1 MGWKVK
7 SLFTLSLELVIEFLV
22 SILIACFH
30 CKLSDSF
37 ADRSEQI
44 NRLMM
49 IFGPSDVPVPPI
61 FVSGNSST
69 GKSSLIR
76 DILETL
82 SLPHA
87 YISCVECGSQKSIF
101 ESVLNQLHGHKPCTQ
116 NNFSSSAKCQDL
128 PSFIEHLQSLRRK
141 NRSNLDEPSTFGEE
155 TRYIVFDNAERLRL
169 FDSAFFFSLLRLD
182 ELSGINICTIFVTN
196 VIRDHFENVLCTRP
210 VLRVHFRD
218 YSQQE
223 AQEILLRE
231 PLPLDCEHEP
241 NINGDFKALHIQF
254 VRMLLDMFWR
264 QGGGSGECR
273 NIAELRFPFPEL
285 DC

>member
-1 MGWKVK
+1 MI
-7 SLFTLSLELVIEFLV
+7 FLSLRVHHFIDITSTDRLL
-22 SILIACFH
+22 H
-30 CKLSDSF
+30 
-37 ADRSEQI
+37 RSEQI
-44 NRLMM
+44 KRLSM
-49 IFGPSDVPVPPI
+49 IFGPSDALVPPI

-76 DILETL
+76 DMLETM

-87 YISCVECGSQKSIF
+87 YICCVECGSQKLIF
-101 ESVLNQLHGHKPCTQ
+101 ESVLNQLHCHRPCTQ
-116 NNFSSSAKCQDL
+116 NNFSNFTKCPDL
-128 PSFIEHLQSLRRK
+128 PSFIEHLQDLRRR
-141 NRSNLDEPSTFGEE
+141 NISGLSGPSSFSDD

-169 FDSAFFFSLLRLD
+169 YDSAFFFSLLRLD
-182 ELSGINICTIFVTN
+182 ELSGLNICTVFVTK

-210 VLRVHFRD
+210 VLRVHFSD

-231 PLPLDCEHEP
+231 PLPLDCEQEQSDSE
-241 NINGDFKALHIQF
+241 DFKALHFQF

-273 NIAELRFPFPEL
+273 NIAELRFTL
-285 DC
+285 S